1 MQVIATVK
9 SLLSGLSE
17 TSESDSNPS
26 RLLRDRNSPQKASPD
41 SILALQILLEVL
53 QVRRGHRVQV
63 LSLVPQA
70 EALEATEDEM
80 EKWRKLGP
88 LGKLYN
94 YVVHIGR
101 TAQRKKQWRAISR
114 GRNIARDNGT

>member
-1 MQVIATVK
+1 MQVITTVK

-63 LSLVPQA
+63 LSLVPLPA
-70 EALEATEDEM
+70 SV
-80 EKWRKLGP
+80 G
-88 LGKLYN
+88 
-94 YVVHIGR
+94 GR
-101 TAQRKKQWRAISR
+101 VRETKFLIS
-114 GRNIARDNGT
+114 GAFQTIVL